1 MTIYAINGSPRKT
14 NNTATLLSEALAGA
28 HAALPGVETELI
40 HLYSYNFNGCVSCF
54 ECKRLGGKSY
64 GRCAL
69 RDETSPLLDKLTQA
83 DGLIFGSPVYFHG
96 ITGKLRMFLERL
108 LFPYLVYDADY
119 SSLAPR
125 RMPTAFIYTM
135 NVPHEV
141 MLAQK
146 YPDAFRPMESF
157 LERLFSKPE
166 TLYANDTY
174 QFSDYSKYKVECF
187 SEAEKAHHRERQF
200 PIDRRNA
207 FELGQRL
214 ARRAG

>member
-28 HAALPGVETELI
+28 QAALPGVETELI

-64 GRCAL
+64 GHCAL
-69 RDETSPLLDKLTQA
+69 RDEASPLLDKLAQA

-108 LFPYLVYDADY
+108 FFPCLVYDADY

-146 YPDAFRPMESF
+146 YPDAFRPMEYF

-200 PIDRRNA
+200 PIARRNA